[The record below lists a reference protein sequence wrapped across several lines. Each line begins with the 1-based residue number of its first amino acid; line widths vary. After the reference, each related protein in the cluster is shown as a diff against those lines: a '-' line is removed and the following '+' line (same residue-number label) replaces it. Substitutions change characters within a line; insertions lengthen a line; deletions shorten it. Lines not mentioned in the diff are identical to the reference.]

1 MSTHLRSV
9 VAGCLTASL
18 VLVAGPATAAAP
30 SPVSSADQL
39 ETQASFEARDLVA
52 FFVLGAG
59 PMMSTHHDL
68 AADLGIDPQEVPSEL
83 VDALFDRMVAV
94 DPDLAAAIVSLRS
107 GDPVL
112 VNRALERLK
121 TAVAA
126 VLVEDGA
133 AVSAA
138 PGDGRGLVWNVNHF
152 VTTNVGAA
160 VNLAVAVVLATAV
173 TLAVPVALF
182 SSAAGGGRYD
192 QELFALKIAERL

>member
-1 MSTHLRSV
+1 MSIYLRTV
-9 VAGCLTASL
+9 VAGCVTASL
-18 VLVAGPATAAAP
+18 VFLAGPATAAAP
-30 SPVSSADQL
+30 DTV
-39 ETQASFEARDLVA
+39 ASVELPGALSNPGARDLVA

-59 PMMSTHHDL
+59 SMMSTHPDL

-94 DPDLAAAIVSLRS
+94 DLDLAAATVPLGS

-133 AVSAA
+133 AVTAP